1 MLRGQAVAEVFV
13 VAFVRSQIEQGVAGA
28 VAIVAVDGA
37 AAAVMGSRLQVAAMV
52 QEGLVAAATASR
64 GLLGAVVV
72 AALKLL
78 VAREQ
83 QTRRRRPLLASTRER
98 TCMNQ
103 RLRRRKS

>member
-1 MLRGQAVAEVFV
+1 M
-13 VAFVRSQIEQGVAGA
+13 
-28 VAIVAVDGA
+28 AIVAVDGA

-83 QTRRRRPLLASTRER
+83 QRRRRRPLLASTRER